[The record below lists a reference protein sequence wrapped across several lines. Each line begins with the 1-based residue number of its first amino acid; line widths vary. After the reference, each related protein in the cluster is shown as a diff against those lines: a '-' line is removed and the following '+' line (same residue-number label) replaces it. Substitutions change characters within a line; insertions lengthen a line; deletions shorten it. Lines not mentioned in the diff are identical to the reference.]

1 MIDRLLSISQSHFND
16 DVVIKLPERSDLV
29 FFLIPQFFFLT
40 FNTSQLFFVGCGL
53 FLKLTS

>member
-1 MIDRLLSISQSHFND
+1 MIDRLLSISQSLFND
-16 DVVIKLPERSDLV
+16 DVLKLLERSDLV
-29 FFLIPQFFFLT
+29 FFIIPQFFFLT

>member
-1 MIDRLLSISQSHFND
+1 MIDRLQSISQSLFND
-16 DVVIKLPERSDLV
+16 DVLKLLERSDLV
-29 FFLIPQFFFLT
+29 FFIIPQFFFLT